1 MARIIKPRRTD
12 FTLPESHNAFTDKY
26 FLRSKKIL
34 KKNGKNPRVKY
45 RVFIQ
50 NGSGIACGLDEAIA
64 IIRKFSSKPKIKI
77 ESLYDG
83 EPFEEKETIMTI
95 EGPMQDLIELETMY
109 LGVISTGCSI
119 ASQMNEIC
127 EAAKEKDV
135 FYFGSRHWRFD
146 SDKEISYAAWVGG
159 AKGVSTD
166 VGAETFNAKGMGTI
180 PHALILAFGDTVEPT
195 KEFAELF
202 EKKSKVIALVD
213 TFNREITDSLKAAQA
228 LGEKLFAVRI
238 DTAGENFGENC
249 SEERGVSVELARKVR
264 RALDEN
270 NFSHV
275 KIFLS
280 SGFNAEKT
288 RKFVEAEKESGKF
301 FDAIGTGSVF
311 GFKIATSDII
321 EIDGKKCHK
330 TGRDP
335 KPSDRLKEVK

>member
-1 MARIIKPRRTD
+1 MARIIEQRRTD
-12 FTLPESHNAFTDKY
+12 FNLPESHKLFTDKY

-34 KKNGKNPRVKY
+34 EKVGKNPIVKY

-64 IIRKFSSKPKIKI
+64 LIRKFASSDVKI
-77 ESLYDG
+77 EALFDG
-83 EPFEEKETIMTI
+83 EAFQEKETIMTI
-95 EGPMQDLIELETMY
+95 EGPLQDLIELETIY

-119 ASQMNEIC
+119 ASQVNEIC
-127 EAAKEKDV
+127 EAASGKDI

-166 VGAETFNAKGMGTI
+166 IGAESFGAKGMGTI
-180 PHALILAFGDTVEPT
+180 PHSLILAFGDTVKPT
-195 KEFAELF
+195 EEFCELF
-202 EKKSKVIALVD
+202 DKESKVIALVD
-213 TFNREITDSLKAAQA
+213 TFNKEITDSLKAAEA

-249 SEERGVSVELARKVR
+249 SEEKGVSVELARKVR
-264 RALDEN
+264 KALDEKG
-270 NFSHV
+270 FEHV

-280 SGFNAEKT
+280 SGFNPEKT
-288 RKFVEAEKESGKF
+288 KKFIAAEKEFGKF

-321 EIDGKKCHK
+321 EINGEKHHK
-330 TGRDP
+330 IGRDP
-335 KPSDRLKEVK
+335 KPTDRLHPV